1 VRAVLFDL
9 DDTLITT
16 RAAMEAS
23 APVALSAIRPE
34 LTDGAALEGGRLFR
48 ADAEG
53 WFAAFT
59 RGEVDFWTMRRRRVA
74 ATLQSLGIA
83 SRDGDAEAFEA
94 AYGPA
99 FSDRIAAFDDVSPLL
114 RRCLENRWQVG
125 VFTNSGEVYTEGKLA
140 WSGLTGRVGP
150 VITRDTLG
158 RPKPEPEGFLHLC
171 ELVGVAPE
179 EAVFVGDELET
190 DIEGAVGAGL
200 RAVWLR
206 REGYERDPELVA
218 EAERAGI
225 PVISSLAECPELLT
239 RE

>member
-1 VRAVLFDL
+1 
-9 DDTLITT
+9 
-16 RAAMEAS
+16 M
-23 APVALSAIRPE
+23 
-34 LTDGAALEGGRLFR
+34 FR

-59 RGEVDFWTMRRRRVA
+59 RGEVDFWQMRTRRVA
-74 ATLQSLGIA
+74 ATLRTLGL
-83 SRDGDAEAFEA
+83 SVRDGDAEAFEA

-99 FSDRIAAFDDVSPLL
+99 FSDRIGAFDDVSPLL
-114 RRCLENRWQVG
+114 RRCLESGWQVG
-125 VFTNSGEVYTEGKLA
+125 VLTNSGQVYTESKLA

-158 RPKPEPEGFLHLC
+158 RPKPEPECFVHLC
-171 ELVGVAPE
+171 ELVGVAPQ

-206 REGYERDPELVA
+206 REGYEREAELVA
-218 EAERAGI
+218 RAEQTGI
-225 PVISSLAECPELLT
+225 PVIATLTECAGSPT
-239 RE
+239 RQ